1 MEVEV
6 KCVCTC
12 AVVSL
17 RVHVAVKAVFYK
29 IQFWFLKYRMSTCQR
44 LANSKM

>member
-1 MEVEV
+1 MSRIKQIINEICEENCPMEVEV

-17 RVHVAVKAVFYK
+17 RVHVAVKAVF
-29 IQFWFLKYRMSTCQR
+29 
-44 LANSKM
+44 